1 MMQQPALAV
10 DSTAQGKDRSLQ
22 QAGTSR
28 KGRTMHKPNTA
39 MRRPTRLAAA
49 SSVLLASGLAL
60 AGCSS
65 EPEANNPAEGPTATA
80 TPTATSTA
88 TAAATSTATAAATF
102 TGEACA
108 YDGPSEFDADSTVTF
123 TVTNETT
130 DTETGFAVWKIPEG
144 TTPEEIYDEGIFN
157 AVPRSAD
164 DDAGYYIEVV
174 DAPIMG
180 EAYDLT
186 VTFLE
191 SGQHGINCFESSGP
205 DTGSDHVTMFT
216 VTG

>member
-1 MMQQPALAV
+1 
-10 DSTAQGKDRSLQ
+10 
-22 QAGTSR
+22 
-28 KGRTMHKPNTA
+28 MHKPNTA
-39 MRRPTRLAAA
+39 RRRPPRLAAA

-65 EPEANNPAEGPTATA
+65 EPEANNPTEGPTATA

-88 TAAATSTATAAATF
+88 TATATF

-123 TVTNETT
+123 TVINET
-130 DTETGFAVWKIPEG
+130 DTETAFAVWKIPEG
-144 TTPEEIYDEGIFN
+144 TTPEEIYDEGISN
-157 AVPRSAD
+157 AVPTSAD
-164 DDAGYYIEVV
+164 DDAGYEIDAVL
-174 DAPIMG
+174 APITG

-191 SGQHGINCFESSGP
+191 SGQHGINCFP
-205 DTGSDHVTMFT
+205 FTGAGYRENDHVTMFA

>member
-1 MMQQPALAV
+1 M
-10 DSTAQGKDRSLQ
+10 
-22 QAGTSR
+22 
-28 KGRTMHKPNTA
+28 
-39 MRRPTRLAAA
+39 MRRLMPFVVPL
-49 SSVLLASGLAL
+49 VLVLAS
-60 AGCSS
+60 CTTSS
-65 EPEANNPAEGPTATA
+65 DPTASDPTPTGPT
-80 TPTATSTA
+80 TPTA
-88 TAAATSTATAAATF
+88 TAAATATATATF
-102 TGEACA
+102 TGESCA

-123 TVTNETT
+123 TVINET
-130 DTETGFAVWKIPEG
+130 DTETAFAVWKIPEG

-205 DTGSDHVTMFT
+205 DTESDHVTMFT